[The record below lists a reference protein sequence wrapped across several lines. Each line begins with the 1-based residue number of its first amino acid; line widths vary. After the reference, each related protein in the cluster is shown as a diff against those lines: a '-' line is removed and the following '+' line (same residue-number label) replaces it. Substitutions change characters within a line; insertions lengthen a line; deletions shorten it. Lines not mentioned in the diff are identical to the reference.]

1 MAMVRTNPRKTHY
14 PLVVLLLA
22 TLAAGAITVSNPPAA
37 FARNDPPPA
46 PVLVATDEGMD
57 VVIPLEPSEPVAMRE
72 KSSDTDFDVFLPR
85 QLHLGVGK
93 SRDQG
98 TVTYPSTQ
106 DGTTATVRALADG
119 SVRIETT
126 IHGADAPRE
135 YSYSFGTG
143 YLPTLLDDG
152 AVAVF
157 PGGESE
163 DKGFALINA
172 PWAVDAVGAAIPTH
186 YAVRGNQLVQVV
198 EPSEST
204 VYPVV
209 ADPAWNWV
217 NFAYGAKFSRAE
229 TKTLASSGGV
239 TGMCGALVKLV
250 PAAAVAMCGT
260 YGAYLFT
267 QASIA
272 SADGECVFAAL
283 VPAPL
288 VERYK
293 DASCH

>member
-1 MAMVRTNPRKTHY
+1 MAKVRSKALKTRY
-14 PLVVLLLA
+14 PLIVLLLA
-22 TLAAGAITVSNPPAA
+22 ILAVGLVTVNGPTAA
-37 FARNDPPPA
+37 FAGNEPPISDG
-46 PVLVATDEGMD
+46 LVANNDGME
-57 VVIPLEPSEPVAMRE
+57 VVIPFEPSRPVAMLE
-72 KSSDTDFDVFLPR
+72 ESSATGFDVFLPIE
-85 QLHLGVGK
+85 LTVGN
-93 SRDQG
+93 G
-98 TVTYPSTQ
+98 TIEDHGSVTYPSTPN
-106 DGTTATVRALADG
+106 GTTATVRALADG

-126 IHGADAPRE
+126 IPTAEAPRE
-135 YSYSFGTG
+135 YTYAFGAG
-143 YLPTLLDDG
+143 YFPTLLDDG

-157 PGGESE
+157 RSGENE
-163 DKGFALINA
+163 NNGFALINT
-172 PWAVDAVGAAIPTH
+172 PWAVDAVGAAVSTH
-186 YAVRGNQLVQVV
+186 YEVRGEQLVQVV

-204 VYPVV
+204 VYPVL

-293 DASCH
+293 DTSCR